1 MKILAPVALAAA
13 LAVAMAVGASGQP
26 PGGAPPPPKP
36 RPSCFWTNRIENF
49 AAVDDQNLY
58 LRVGNHDVYRAKLFS
73 NCFDIEW
80 VHHLALI
87 SRGSSLICEGLN
99 LDVDVIVR
107 DVGVGRQRCPVTN
120 IRKLTPDEVAALPKG
135 ARP

>member
-1 MKILAPVALAAA
+1 MKILAATALAIVA
-13 LAVAMAVGASGQP
+13 AMAVGASAQP
-26 PGGAPPPPKP
+26 SGGASPPPKP
-36 RPSCFWTNRIENF
+36 RPSCFWTSRIENF
-49 AAVDDQNLY
+49 AAVDEQNLY
-58 LRVGNHDVYRAKLFS
+58 LRVGIHDVYRAKLFS
-73 NCFDIEW
+73 NCFDIDW

-87 SRGSSLICEGLN
+87 SRGSSLICEGPN

-107 DVGVGRQRCPVTN
+107 DVAAGRQRCAVTE